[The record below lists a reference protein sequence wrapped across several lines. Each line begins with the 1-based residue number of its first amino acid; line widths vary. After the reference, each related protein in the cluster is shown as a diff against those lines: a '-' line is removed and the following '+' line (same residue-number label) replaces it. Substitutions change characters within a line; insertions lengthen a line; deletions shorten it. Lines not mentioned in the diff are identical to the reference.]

1 MKTIKLN
8 DNPIPISD
16 HLKELRKRITWS
28 VIVIILSTTIA
39 FIFHQQILETLM
51 NPAQQFSEIPNQKPV
66 YTELTEYIGVA
77 MKVSLLSGFS
87 ISLPFLLYQLTMFL
101 SPGLSSK
108 EKKYLYIL
116 LPISILAFI
125 CGALF
130 GYRILFPP
138 AINFLLNF
146 GNDIATPYIRI
157 GNYTSLML
165 SLLFWMGIVFE
176 TPIVLFFLAKLGIV
190 TSSFL
195 AKQRRFAIVIAF
207 ILGAIITPTFDPVNQ
222 TLVAIPI
229 IILYE
234 IGIWTSK
241 FAKNDKK
248 KLKSLN
254 K

>member
-1 MKTIKLN
+1 
-8 DNPIPISD
+8 
-16 HLKELRKRITWS
+16 
-28 VIVIILSTTIA
+28 
-39 FIFHQQILETLM
+39 
-51 NPAQQFSEIPNQKPV
+51 
-66 YTELTEYIGVA
+66 
-77 MKVSLLSGFS
+77 
-87 ISLPFLLYQLTMFL
+87 MFL

-195 AKQRRFAIVIAF
+195 AKQRRFAVVIAF

-248 KLKSLN
+248 KLKNLN